1 MMTQPIRK
9 GLNSGITFAVIIIFL
24 ALTGFTFTIAGLIA
38 KLLGNAN
45 PTSLVPYVIIVQILL
60 GLWNGTLAA
69 KDFKSEPKSAPAL
82 SSSLTAGLVT
92 GLFVAGY
99 GWIYG
104 WLIANEVDP
113 RPYLSMVSP
122 DSMKLFLF
130 NLEVLP
136 ASLLHIA
143 ILTLSGL
150 LGGLGSYYLQN
161 ISLRETSKT
170 WISPISERLNR
181 SPLFLKVFRSSIS
194 IYILFVLIAVLT
206 FFLPRM
212 WGSYWNYIIGTIGIY
227 VIMGLGLNII
237 VGLAGQLVLG
247 YAAFFAIGAY
257 SMALLT
263 APEPHALGTNFW
275 VAVVVS
281 IILAGLTGI
290 LLGLPILRLRG
301 DYLAIVTL
309 GFGEIIRI
317 MLRSD
322 LLMPLTEGPRGV
334 RDIGG
339 PTLFGQS
346 FNSDIHFLYLIVI
359 AMLLIMFV
367 THRLQ
372 NSRTGRAWVAIRED
386 EVAAKATGVNTFQ
399 SKLLALA
406 IGAAFAGLGGAL
418 FASRNQFTGPEDHTL
433 MVSINVLCIVIV
445 GGMGSIPGIILGSIA
460 LKGLPEMLR
469 ELDIYRLMVFG
480 ALLVVM
486 MIVRPE
492 GLMPAKSVKL
502 EQQFET
508 GNLKENEPRYQGPP
522 ENLSGQLGSGNQD
535 VQNAPE
541 SSGGDHGRLS

>member
-9 GLNSGITFAVIIIFL
+9 GWNSGITFSVIIIFL
-24 ALTGFTFTIAGLIA
+24 ALTGFTFTIAGLIG
-38 KLLGNAN
+38 KLLGNSN
-45 PTSLVPYVIIVQILL
+45 VSNLVPYLFIVNILL

-69 KDFKSEPKSAPAL
+69 KTFKDEPKAGPSIT
-82 SSSLTAGLVT
+82 SSLTAGLVL
-92 GLFVAGY
+92 GVVVAGY
-99 GWIYG
+99 SWIYG
-104 WLIANEVDP
+104 WLITNNVDP

-122 DSMKLFLF
+122 DSMKIFLY
-130 NLEVLP
+130 NQATLP
-136 ASLLHIA
+136 ASLIHFSVMTISALV
-143 ILTLSGL
+143 
-150 LGGLGSYYLQN
+150 GGLISYYLKN
-161 ISLRETSKT
+161 ISIRQAFRKWGNPL
-170 WISPISERLNR
+170 SEQINR
-181 SPLFLKVFRSSIS
+181 YPLFQKVFRSSIS
-194 IYILFVLIAVLT
+194 VYILFAAIAVLT
-206 FFLPRM
+206 FFLPRV
-212 WGSYWNYIIGTIGIY
+212 WGSYWNYIVGTIGIY

-247 YAAFFAIGAY
+247 YVAFFAIGAY

-275 VAVVVS
+275 LSVGIS
-281 IILAGLTGI
+281 IILAALTGI

-322 LLMPLTEGPRGV
+322 VLTPLTAGPRGV

-339 PTLFGQS
+339 PTLFGQP
-346 FNSDIHFLYLIVI
+346 FNSDVDFLYLII
-359 AMLLIMFV
+359 LAMLVIMFV

-386 EVAAKATGVNTFQ
+386 EVAAKATGINTFQ

-406 IGAAFAGLGGAL
+406 VGAAFAGLGGAL
-418 FASRNQFTGPEDHTL
+418 FASRNQFTGPEDHVL

-445 GGMGSIPGIILGSIA
+445 GGMGSIPGVILGAIV

-486 MIVRPE
+486 MIIRPE
-492 GLMPAKSVKL
+492 GLMPAKNVRL
-502 EQQFET
+502 EQQFEPDIPKGMDT
-508 GNLKENEPRYQGPP
+508 PEKESLGKSPGPV
-522 ENLSGQLGSGNQD
+522 ESSVHGGR
-535 VQNAPE
+535 NAPE
-541 SSGGDHGRLS
+541 LSGGDHDSMS